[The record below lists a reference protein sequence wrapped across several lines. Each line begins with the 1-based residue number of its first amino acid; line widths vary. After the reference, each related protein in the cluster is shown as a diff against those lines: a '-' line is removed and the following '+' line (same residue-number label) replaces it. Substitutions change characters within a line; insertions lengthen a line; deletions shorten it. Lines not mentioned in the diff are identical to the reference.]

1 MARIKHTKTEL
12 KRQRDALRR
21 FERFLPTLQLK
32 QQQLKI
38 EMRHIEAQIE
48 ENEAARQK
56 FDAELARW
64 VRLFAE
70 PFDFAAH
77 LRVAEVRQAEGNIA
91 GVIIP
96 VLQEVV
102 FERTLPDLLRT
113 PPWVDDGLLAL
124 EQMIRFQIERRVLDE
139 QRHRLAE
146 ELRVTNQ
153 RVNLFEK
160 VKIPECREHIRII
173 RIHIGDELT
182 AAVARG
188 KIAKGR
194 GGQEDDVTG
203 GVPGEEAVA

>member
-56 FDAELARW
+56 FGAELARW
-64 VRLFAE
+64 VSLFAE

-91 GVIIP
+91 GVTIP

-124 EQMIRFQIERRVLDE
+124 ERMIRFRIERRILDE

-160 VKIPECREHIRII
+160 VKIPESRGNIRTIRIFL
-173 RIHIGDELT
+173 GDLGT
-182 AAVARG
+182 AEVAR
-188 KIAKGR
+188 AKLAKR
-194 GGQEDDVTG
+194 KTVERVQ
-203 GVPGEEAVA
+203 VA